1 MIGNSDIYPEII
13 IKSNNKTQVRY
24 NITETTKKDMNNEY
38 RISYNFS
45 YVEIEGEVTRAKI
58 ITAIIANVYTID
70 NEIALINNQI
80 SNLDKNSETEYQQYQ
95 TLRLLAKATANS
107 AGYSKES

>member
-1 MIGNSDIYPEII
+1 MKGNSDNYPKII
-13 IKSNNKTQVRY
+13 EKSNNKTQIRY
-24 NITETTKKDMNNEY
+24 NIIETMIKDINNKSH
-38 RISYNFS
+38 ICYNFE
-45 YVEIEGEVTRAKI
+45 YIEIEGEVTRNKI
-58 ITAIIANVYTID
+58 INNIIANVYTID